1 MVTCALLRPASRP
14 ALVTSAPG
22 AQEGPPSDVKL
33 TLTHT
38 RTPDWATQ
46 LSHRLRYRVVLKFVG
61 ISAFMWV
68 FFSAYFYLLRHP
80 GGQVT
85 SMPLTALDHWVPF
98 QSNAIAA
105 YVSLWVYVGIP
116 PGLMLRTRDALTY
129 GAWAAA
135 LCAAGLL
142 MFLLWPTAVPTEW
155 RSVGVEGHAGFALL
169 RGIDASG
176 NAFPSLHVATATFS
190 AFWIQRMLRIVGA
203 PRTLSAMNGL
213 WLLLIVHSTIAT
225 RQHVVLDAVGGVL
238 LALPFA
244 WASMRWWR
252 PGPR

>member
-1 MVTCALLRPASRP
+1 M
-14 ALVTSAPG
+14 
-22 AQEGPPSDVKL
+22 KL
-33 TLTHT
+33 ILT
-38 RTPDWATQ
+38 RTQTPGWTSELWQRFRFRQA
-46 LSHRLRYRVVLKFVG
+46 LKLFGVT
-61 ISAFMWV
+61 AFMWL
-68 FFSAYFYLLRHP
+68 FFTAYFYVLRNP
-80 GGQVT
+80 AGAVT
-85 SMPLTALDHWVPF
+85 TMPLTAMDRAIPF
-98 QSNAIAA
+98 QSSAFAA

-116 PGLMLRTRDALTY
+116 PGLMLRTRDALIY

-135 LCAAGLL
+135 LCASGLL
-142 MFLLWPTAVPTEW
+142 LFLLWPTAVPADW
-155 RSVGVEGHAGFALL
+155 RSIGVEGHAGFALL

-176 NAFPSLHVATATFS
+176 NACPSLHVATATFS
-190 AFWIQRMLRIVGA
+190 AFWIQRVLRLVGA
-203 PRTLSAMNGL
+203 PPWLTALNWL